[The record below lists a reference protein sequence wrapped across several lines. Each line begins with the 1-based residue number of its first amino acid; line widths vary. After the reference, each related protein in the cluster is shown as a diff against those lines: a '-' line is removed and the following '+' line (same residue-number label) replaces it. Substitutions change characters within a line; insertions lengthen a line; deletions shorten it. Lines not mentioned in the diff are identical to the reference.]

1 MLIRRWNISQPDTAL
16 AAELSEACEI
26 NPFLSLLLTT
36 RGLTAP
42 EEFYAFL
49 AGQEEELDPL
59 DYADM
64 SQAAARIRQA
74 LEQGERIL
82 VYGDYDVDGITA
94 TVLLYTYLQEQGAD
108 VLYRIPTR
116 EEGYGLHADAVHWAA
131 EQGVRLIVSVDTGVT
146 AVEECRLATELGM
159 DVVVTDH
166 HQPGS
171 QLPVAAAVVDPHR
184 ADCEGACK
192 DLAGV
197 GVAFLLACTLE
208 GDGEK
213 VFRTYGDL
221 LTLGTLA
228 DVMPLQ
234 GFTRDLMRRGLALLN
249 ESGRPGLVALRKVA
263 GLEEK
268 DLTATSAVFSLVPR
282 LNAAGRMGDPALS
295 MRLLL
300 CRDTAEAE
308 ELAAQLQQLNT
319 CRQDTGND
327 IIKQADA
334 LLLDN
339 PHWLYDRVLVIAG
352 EGWHH
357 GLLGIIAA
365 RMVERYGKP
374 ALVLSVGE
382 DGIAHGSGRSLP
394 GFSLFEALQGCSQ
407 VLTAFGG
414 HDQAAGV
421 TLPGESVSAFREAVN
436 AVAARLCPV
445 MPVPSLDVAVR
456 LRPDQI
462 STEKLPLLD
471 ALEPT
476 GAGNPAPLFGLF
488 RMQLDNITALGGGK
502 HIRLSLSRDGVR
514 INAVKFQ
521 TPPEDFPI
529 PCGSTVNCVVSLD
542 KNDYRGNLTVSVRV
556 RDISFADTDREQL
569 IADVAAFDSLMRG
582 ESCPAKA
589 LPSREQMTLLYSLLR
604 ACKDWNGNLEQ
615 LQHALAH
622 AAQIPVPTGL
632 QILVAL
638 EIWQQAG
645 LLSWQDKGERLSI
658 SLLPAAGKAD
668 LTSTPLWRYLERGE
682 TDV

>member
-1 MLIRRWNISQPDTAL
+1 MLIKRWNITQPDTVL

-42 EEFYAFL
+42 EDFYAFL

-64 SQAAARIRQA
+64 GKASARVRQA
-74 LEQGERIL
+74 LENGERIL

-94 TVLLYTYLQEQGAD
+94 TALLYSYLKDKGAD
-108 VLYRIPTR
+108 VSYRIPTR
-116 EEGYGLHADAVHWAA
+116 DEGYGLHDHAVRQAA
-131 EQGVRLIVSVDTGVT
+131 EQGVKLILTVDTGVT
-146 AVEECRLATELGM
+146 AVEECYLATELGV

-166 HQPGS
+166 HHPGS
-171 QLPVAAAVVDPHR
+171 DLPEAEAVVDPHR
-184 ADCEGACK
+184 SDCESLCK

-197 GVAFLLACTLE
+197 GVAFLLACMLE
-208 GDGEK
+208 GDGET
-213 VFRTYGDL
+213 VFRQYGDL

-228 DVMPLQ
+228 DVMPLR
-234 GFTRDLMRRGLALLN
+234 GFTRDLMRLGLQLLN
-249 ESGRPGLVALRKVA
+249 ESTRPGLLALRQVA
-263 GLEEK
+263 GLEDK
-268 DLTATSAVFSLVPR
+268 DLTAGTAVFTLVPR
-282 LNAAGRMGDPALS
+282 LNAAGRMGDPDLS

-300 CRDTAEAE
+300 SRSVDEAAA
-308 ELAAQLQQLNT
+308 LAAQIQSLNVQ
-319 CRQDTGND
+319 RQDIGNN
-327 IIKQADA
+327 IIKQVDELLAENA
-334 LLLDN
+334 L
-339 PHWLYDRVLVIAG
+339 WLHDRVLVVAG
-352 EGWHH
+352 QGWHH

-365 RMVERYGKP
+365 RLVDRYGKP
-374 ALVLSVGE
+374 SLVLSIGE

-394 GFSLFEALQGCSQ
+394 GFSLYEALERCDN

-421 TLPGESVSAFREAVN
+421 TMPAEAIPAFREAVN
-436 AVAARLCPV
+436 QAAANLCSV
-445 MPVPSLDVAVR
+445 MPVPTLDVAVR

-462 STEKLPLLD
+462 NTEKLPLLD

-488 RMQLDNITALGGGK
+488 RMRLDNITALGGGK

-521 TPPEDFPI
+521 TPPEEFPI

-542 KNDYRGNLTVSVRV
+542 KNEYRGNLSVSVRV
-556 RDISFADTDREQL
+556 RDISYADTDREQL
-569 IADVAAFDSLMRG
+569 IAEIAAFDSIMRQ
-582 ESCPAKA
+582 ETCPREA
-589 LPSREQMTLLYSLLR
+589 LPTREQMAVLYSLLR
-604 ACKDWNGNLEQ
+604 ASKDWNGNLEQ
-615 LQHALAH
+615 LQHALEQTAQN
-622 AAQIPVPTGL
+622 AAPTGL

-638 EIWQQAG
+638 ELWQQAG
-645 LLSWQDKGERLSI
+645 LLAWQDKGERISI
-658 SLLPAAGKAD
+658 TLLPATGKAD
-668 LTSTPLWRYLERGE
+668 LTLMPLWQYLERGE

>member
-1 MLIRRWNISQPDTAL
+1 MLIRRWNINQPDTAL

-42 EEFYAFL
+42 EDFYAFL
-49 AGQEEELDPL
+49 AGNEEEIDPL

-64 SQAAARIRQA
+64 SRAAARVRRA
-74 LEQGERIL
+74 LEQEERIL

-94 TVLLYTYLQEQGAD
+94 TVLLYTYLKEQGAD

-116 EEGYGLHADAVHWAA
+116 EEGYGLHDHAVRWAF
-131 EQGVRLIVSVDTGVT
+131 EQGVNLILTVDTGVT

-159 DVVVTDH
+159 DVVITDH
-166 HQPGS
+166 HHPGAE
-171 QLPVAAAVVDPHR
+171 LPEAAAVVDPHR
-184 ADCEGACK
+184 ADCESECK

-197 GVAFLLACTLE
+197 GVAFMLACTLD

-213 VFRTYGDL
+213 VFQAYGDL

-228 DVMPLQ
+228 DVMPLR
-234 GFTRDLMRRGLALLN
+234 GFTRDLMRRGLILLN
-249 ESGRPGLVALRKVA
+249 ESHRPGLVALRQVA

-268 DLTATSAVFSLVPR
+268 ELTSSTAVFTLVPR
-282 LNAAGRMGDPALS
+282 LNAAGRMGDPDLS

-300 CRDTAEAE
+300 CRDMNEAE
-308 ELAAQLQQLNT
+308 QLAASLQQLNAQ
-319 CRQDTGND
+319 RQYAGND
-327 IIKQADA
+327 IVKQVDA

-339 PHWLYDRVLVIAG
+339 PGWLHDRVLVIAG
-352 EGWHH
+352 KGWHH

-374 ALVLSVGE
+374 ALVLSIGE

-394 GFSLFEALQGCSQ
+394 GFSLYEALLACGE

-421 TLPGESVSAFREAVN
+421 TLPGEAIPIFREAIN
-436 AVAARLCPV
+436 VAAAALCPV
-445 MPVPSLDVAVR
+445 MPVPALDVAIR

-462 STEKLPLLD
+462 NTEKLPLLE

-476 GAGNPAPLFGLF
+476 GADNPAPLFGLF

-502 HIRLSLSRDGVR
+502 HVRLSLSRDGVR

-542 KNDYRGNLTVSVRV
+542 KNEYRGNLSVSVRV
-556 RDISFADTDREQL
+556 RDISYADTDREQL
-569 IADVAAFDSLMRG
+569 IADVAAFDSLMRR
-582 ESCPAKA
+582 ESRPAEA
-589 LPSREQMTLLYSLLR
+589 MPTREQMTLLYSLLR
-604 ACKDWNGNLEQ
+604 ACRDWNGNLEQ
-615 LQHALAH
+615 LQHALRH
-622 AAQIPVPTGL
+622 AAQTTVPTGL

-645 LLSWQDKGERLSI
+645 LLTWQDKGERLSI
-658 SLLPAAGKAD
+658 TLLPAAGKAD